1 MISRWRLF
9 LLHNVLVL
17 AVLSALPAPCL
28 AQAAVAAGASAS
40 AASVAFELEISAPL
54 ELTELLSRHLEL
66 LRYRTLTDLG
76 DAELLRLLTAAE
88 EDARKLAATLGYFA
102 PSIALERVATAPG
115 ATRRI
120 KLSVVPGPATL
131 VKAVQ
136 ITFSGPIGDDP
147 AAAAQRRQI
156 ESDWRLRSGTRF
168 TQAAWDAA
176 KLQATRQLTTQRYPA
191 GRLSG
196 SLADIDAETGS
207 ARLSITLD
215 SGPAFKFGAL
225 RIEGLQR
232 QDADMVTRMA
242 NLAAGNEYTLTK
254 LMDAQQRLS
263 DSGYFDSVF
272 LSLDTTGDPATAPVR
287 VQVRESQ
294 LQKLVLGVGASTDGG
309 ARLSAEHTHHKVPG
323 LDWRAVSKLSLDRE
337 TRSIGTDLTS
347 PPDDQQTRWV
357 IGALL
362 QTQHAGSF
370 DANSQRLRFGRS
382 QNGEQIDRNYFL
394 QYDRAD
400 TISIDDTAPVI
411 AQTLSVNYA
420 FAVRSFVGLPLPASG
435 WGLGVE
441 LGGGTTL
448 GSERQPFARVLARAL
463 AILPL
468 GGTDAAG
475 NAQNGARLAL
485 RAEGGAVL
493 AKVSATLPSTQLFL
507 AGGDKSVR
515 GYGYR
520 DIGVTRADGQTGG
533 GRYLALGSVEWQR
546 PVTVRGSAGDWEAAV
561 FVDVGA
567 VADTPADLQT
577 KLGSGVGLRWKSPVG
592 PLQLDLAY
600 GHAVQ
605 NWRLHL
611 NVGFAF

>member
-1 MISRWRLF
+1 M
-9 LLHNVLVL
+9 
-17 AVLSALPAPCL
+17 AALPAVSL

-40 AASVAFELEISAPL
+40 ETPVAFELEISAPA

-66 LRYRTLTDLG
+66 LRYRALTDLG

-88 EDARKLAATLGYFA
+88 EDTRKLAATLGYFA
-102 PSIALERVATAPG
+102 PTIGLERVATPPG

-120 KLSVVPGPATL
+120 KLSVTPGPATL
-131 VKAVQ
+131 VTAVQ
-136 ITFSGPIGDDP
+136 INFSGPIGDDP

-191 GRLSG
+191 GQLSR
-196 SLADIDAETGS
+196 SLADIEAETGS
-207 ARLSITLD
+207 ARLSITLE
-215 SGPAFKFGAL
+215 SGPAFKFGSL
-225 RIEGLQR
+225 RIDGLQR
-232 QDADMVTRMA
+232 HDANMVTRMA
-242 NLAAGNEYTLTK
+242 NLGAGSEYSLPK
-254 LMDAQQRLS
+254 LMEAQQRLS

-287 VQVRESQ
+287 VQLRESQ

-309 ARLSAEHTHHKVPG
+309 ARVSAEHTHHKVPG

-337 TRSIGTDLTS
+337 TRSIGPDLTS

-370 DANSQRLRFGRS
+370 DANSQRLRLGRS
-382 QNGEQIDRNYFL
+382 QIGERIDRNYFL

-400 TISIDDTAPVI
+400 TISSDDTAPVI

-420 FAVRSFVGLPLPASG
+420 FAVRNFVGLPLPVSG

-441 LGGGTTL
+441 LAGGTTL
-448 GSERQPFARVLARAL
+448 GSDRQPFARLQAHAL

-468 GGTDAAG
+468 GGADTAG
-475 NAQNGARLAL
+475 KAQDGARLAL
-485 RAEGGAVL
+485 RAEAGAVL
-493 AKVSATLPSTQLFL
+493 ANVNTTLPSTQLFL

-520 DIGVTRADGQTGG
+520 NIGVTRADGQTGG

-546 PVTVRGSAGDWEAAV
+546 PITVRGSAEDWEAAV

-567 VADTPADLQT
+567 VADAPADLQT

>member
-1 MISRWRLF
+1 MISRWLPI
-9 LLHNVLVL
+9 LLQNVLAL
-17 AVLSALPAPCL
+17 AILAALPALCL

-40 AASVAFELEISAPL
+40 ETPVAFELEISAPP

-66 LRYRTLTDLG
+66 QRYRTLTDLG
-76 DAELLRLLTAAE
+76 DTELLRLLTAAE
-88 EDARKLAATLGYFA
+88 EDTRKLAGTLGYFA
-102 PSIALERVATAPG
+102 PSVGLERVATPPG

-120 KLSVVPGPATL
+120 KLSVTPGPATL
-131 VKAVQ
+131 VTAVQ
-136 ITFSGPIGDDP
+136 ITFSGPIRDDP

-156 ESDWRLRSGTRF
+156 ESDWRLRSGARF

-196 SLADIDAETGS
+196 SLADIDAERGS
-207 ARLSITLD
+207 AQLSITLD

-232 QDADMVTRMA
+232 QEVNTVTRMA
-242 NLAAGNEYTLTK
+242 NLDPGSEYTLPK
-254 LMDAQQRLS
+254 LMDAQQRLT

-323 LDWRAVSKLSLDRE
+323 LDWRAMSKLSLDRE
-337 TRSIGTDLTS
+337 TRSIGADLTS
-347 PPDDQQTRWV
+347 PPDDGQTRWV

-370 DANSQRLRFGRS
+370 DANSQRLRLGRS
-382 QNGEQIDRNYFL
+382 QIGERIDRNYFL

-400 TISIDDTAPVI
+400 TISSNDTAPVI

-420 FAVRSFVGLPLPASG
+420 FAVRNFLGLPLPASG

-448 GSERQPFARVLARAL
+448 GSDRQPFARLLARGL

-468 GGTDAAG
+468 GRADTAG
-475 NAQNGARLAL
+475 NVQEGARLAL
-485 RAEGGAVL
+485 RAEGGALL
-493 AKVSATLPSTQLFL
+493 ANVNATLPSTQLFL

-546 PVTVRGSAGDWEAAV
+546 PVTVRGSAGEWEASV

-567 VADTPADLQT
+567 VADAPAELQT

>member
-1 MISRWRLF
+1 MLQ
-9 LLHNVLVL
+9 NAVVL
-17 AVLSALPAPCL
+17 AVLAALSAPCL
-28 AQAAVAAGASAS
+28 AQTAVAAGVSTS
-40 AASVAFELEISAPL
+40 ETPVAFELELSAPP

-66 LRYRTLTDLG
+66 LRYRALTDLG

-88 EDARKLAATLGYFA
+88 EDTRKLAATLGYFA
-102 PSIALERVATAPG
+102 PAISLERLATPPS

-120 KLSVVPGPATL
+120 KLSVTAGPATL
-131 VKAVQ
+131 VTAVQ
-136 ITFSGPIGDDP
+136 IAFSGPIRDDP
-147 AAAAQRRQI
+147 AAIAQRRQI

-176 KLQATRQLTTQRYPA
+176 KLQAIRQLTTQRYPA
-191 GRLSG
+191 GRLSE

-207 ARLSITLD
+207 ARLSITLE
-215 SGPAFKFGAL
+215 SGPAFQFGTL

-232 QDADMVTRMA
+232 HDADMVTRMA
-242 NLAAGNEYTLTK
+242 HLDAGSEYTLGK

-272 LSLDTTGDPATAPVR
+272 LSIDTSGDPSAAPVR

-294 LQKLVLGVGASTDGG
+294 LQKLVLGIGASTDGG
-309 ARLSAEHTHHKVPG
+309 ARLSAEHTHHQVPG

-382 QNGEQIDRNYFL
+382 QIGERIDRNYFL

-400 TISIDDTAPVI
+400 TINSDDTAPVI

-420 FAVRSFVGLPLPASG
+420 FAVRNFVGLPLPASG

-468 GGTDAAG
+468 GGTDSTG
-475 NAQNGARLAL
+475 SAQNGARLAL

-493 AKVSATLPSTQLFL
+493 ADVTANLPSTQLFL

-520 DIGVTRADGQTGG
+520 DIGVTRADGLTAA

-546 PVTVRGSAGDWEAAV
+546 PITVRGRAGDWEAAV
-561 FVDVGA
+561 FVDAGA
-567 VADTPADLQT
+567 VADTPAKLQT

-605 NWRLHL
+605 SWRLHL

>member
-1 MISRWRLF
+1 M
-9 LLHNVLVL
+9 
-17 AVLSALPAPCL
+17 AALPAVSL

-40 AASVAFELEISAPL
+40 ETPVAFELEISAPA

-66 LRYRTLTDLG
+66 LRYRALTDLG

-88 EDARKLAATLGYFA
+88 EDTRKLAATLGYFA
-102 PSIALERVATAPG
+102 PTIGLERVATPPG

-120 KLSVVPGPATL
+120 KLSVTPGPATL
-131 VKAVQ
+131 VTAVQ
-136 ITFSGPIGDDP
+136 INFSGPIGDDP

-191 GRLSG
+191 GQLSR
-196 SLADIDAETGS
+196 SLADIEAETGS
-207 ARLSITLD
+207 ARLSITLE
-215 SGPAFKFGAL
+215 SGPAFKFGSL
-225 RIEGLQR
+225 RIDGLQR
-232 QDADMVTRMA
+232 HDANMVARMA
-242 NLAAGNEYTLTK
+242 NLGAGSEYSLPK
-254 LMDAQQRLS
+254 LMEAQQRLS

-287 VQVRESQ
+287 VQLRESQ

-309 ARLSAEHTHHKVPG
+309 ARVSAEHTHHKVPG

-337 TRSIGTDLTS
+337 TRSIGADLTS
-347 PPDDQQTRWV
+347 PTDDKQTRWV

-370 DANSQRLRFGRS
+370 DANSQRLRLGRS
-382 QNGEQIDRNYFL
+382 QIGERIDRNYFL

-400 TISIDDTAPVI
+400 TISSDDTAPVI

-420 FAVRSFVGLPLPASG
+420 FAVRNFVGLPLPASG

-441 LGGGTTL
+441 LAGGTTL
-448 GSERQPFARVLARAL
+448 GSDRQPFARLQAHAL

-468 GGTDAAG
+468 GGADTAG
-475 NAQNGARLAL
+475 KAQDGARLAL
-485 RAEGGAVL
+485 RAEAGAVL
-493 AKVSATLPSTQLFL
+493 ANVNTTLPSTQLFL

-520 DIGVTRADGQTGG
+520 NIGVTRADGQTGG

-546 PVTVRGSAGDWEAAV
+546 PITVRGSAEDWEAAV

-567 VADTPADLQT
+567 VADAPADLQT

>member
-1 MISRWRLF
+1 MISRWRPF

-88 EDARKLAATLGYFA
+88 EDARKLAATLGYFS

-309 ARLSAEHTHHKVPG
+309 ARFSAEHTHHKVPG

-400 TISIDDTAPVI
+400 TISSDDTAPVI

-420 FAVRSFVGLPLPASG
+420 FAVRDFMGLPLPASG

-448 GSERQPFARVLARAL
+448 GSERQPFARVLARGL

-468 GGTDAAG
+468 GGVDRAG
-475 NAQNGARLAL
+475 NIPNGSRLAL
-485 RAEGGAVL
+485 RAEGGALL
-493 AKVSATLPSTQLFL
+493 ANVSATLPSTQLFL

-520 DIGVTRADGQTGG
+520 EIGVTRADGQTGG
-533 GRYLALGSVEWQR
+533 GRYVALGSVEWQR
-546 PVTVRGSAGDWEAAV
+546 PVTVRGSAGEWEASV

-567 VADTPADLQT
+567 VADKPAELQT
-577 KLGSGVGLRWKSPVG
+577 KLGSGFGLRWKSPVG
-592 PLQLDLAY
+592 PLQLDMAY

>member
-1 MISRWRLF
+1 M
-9 LLHNVLVL
+9 
-17 AVLSALPAPCL
+17 AALPAVSL

-40 AASVAFELEISAPL
+40 ETPVAFELEISAPA

-66 LRYRTLTDLG
+66 LRYRALTDLG

-88 EDARKLAATLGYFA
+88 EDTRKLAATLGYFA
-102 PSIALERVATAPG
+102 PTIGLERVATPPG

-120 KLSVVPGPATL
+120 KLSVTPGPATL
-131 VKAVQ
+131 VTAVQ
-136 ITFSGPIGDDP
+136 INFSGPIGDDP

-191 GRLSG
+191 GQLSR
-196 SLADIDAETGS
+196 SLADIEAETGS
-207 ARLSITLD
+207 ARLSITLE
-215 SGPAFKFGAL
+215 SGPAFKFGSL
-225 RIEGLQR
+225 RIDGLQR
-232 QDADMVTRMA
+232 HDANMVTRMA
-242 NLAAGNEYTLTK
+242 NLGAGSEYSLPK
-254 LMDAQQRLS
+254 LMEAQQRLS

-287 VQVRESQ
+287 VQLRESQ

-309 ARLSAEHTHHKVPG
+309 ARVSAEHTHHKVPG

-337 TRSIGTDLTS
+337 TRSIGADLTS
-347 PPDDQQTRWV
+347 PTDDKQTRWV

-370 DANSQRLRFGRS
+370 DANSQRLRLGRS
-382 QNGEQIDRNYFL
+382 QIGERIDRNYFL

-400 TISIDDTAPVI
+400 TISSDDTAPVI

-420 FAVRSFVGLPLPASG
+420 FAVRNFVGLPLPVSG

-441 LGGGTTL
+441 LAGGTTL
-448 GSERQPFARVLARAL
+448 GSDRQPFARLQAHAL

-468 GGTDAAG
+468 GGADTAG
-475 NAQNGARLAL
+475 KAQDGARLAL
-485 RAEGGAVL
+485 RAEAGAVL
-493 AKVSATLPSTQLFL
+493 ANVNTTLPSTQLFL

-520 DIGVTRADGQTGG
+520 NIGVTRADGQTGG

-546 PVTVRGSAGDWEAAV
+546 PITVRGSAEDWEAAV

-567 VADTPADLQT
+567 VADAPADLQT

>member
-1 MISRWRLF
+1 MISRWRPI
-9 LLHNVLVL
+9 LLQNVLAL
-17 AVLSALPAPCL
+17 AVLAALPALCL
-28 AQAAVAAGASAS
+28 AQATVAAGAPAS
-40 AASVAFELEISAPL
+40 DAPVAFELEISAPP

-66 LRYRTLTDLG
+66 QRYRTLTDLG
-76 DAELLRLLTAAE
+76 DTELLRLLTAAE
-88 EDARKLAATLGYFA
+88 EDARRLAATLGYFT
-102 PSIALERVATAPG
+102 PSIGLERVATPLG

-120 KLSVVPGPATL
+120 KLSVAPGPATL

-136 ITFSGPIGDDP
+136 IAFIGPIGDDP
-147 AAAAQRRQI
+147 AAAAQRRLI
-156 ESDWRLRSGTRF
+156 ESDWRLRSGARF

-176 KLQATRQLTTQRYPA
+176 KLQATRQLTTQRYPT
-191 GRLSG
+191 GRLSD
-196 SLADIDAETGS
+196 SLADIEAETGS

-215 SGPAFKFGAL
+215 SGPAFKFGTL

-232 QDADMVTRMA
+232 HEADMVTRMA
-242 NLAAGNEYTLTK
+242 NLDPGSEYSLPK
-254 LMDAQQRLS
+254 LIDAQQRLS

-272 LSLDTTGDPATAPVR
+272 LSLDTSGDPATAPVR

-323 LDWRAVSKLSLDRE
+323 IDWRAVSKLSLDRE
-337 TRSIGTDLTS
+337 TRSIGTDFTS

-370 DANSQRLRFGRS
+370 DANSQKLRLGRS
-382 QNGEQIDRNYFL
+382 QIGERIDRNYYL

-400 TISIDDTAPVI
+400 TISSDDTAPVI

-420 FAVRSFVGLPLPASG
+420 LALRNFSGLPLPTSG

-441 LGGGTTL
+441 IGGGTTL
-448 GSERQPFARVLARAL
+448 GSDRQPFARLLARAL

-468 GGTDAAG
+468 GGIDTAG
-475 NAQNGARLAL
+475 TVQGGSRLAL
-485 RAEGGAVL
+485 RAEGGALL
-493 AKVSATLPSTQLFL
+493 ANVSATLPSTQLFL

-520 DIGVTRADGQTGG
+520 DIGVTRADGQTGA

-546 PVTVRGSAGDWEAAV
+546 PITVRGSAGEWEASV

-567 VADTPADLQT
+567 VADTPAELQT